1 MSINVPQSLL
11 NVSNGVKLEV
21 NMSKFTDKQ
30 LKNIGKYVK
39 TLNIPNT
46 TSATAKIA
54 KGLVDFLQIPHFV
67 TSSRHIEWH
76 HIPHSHPIFERMIG
90 AISVALLTP
99 EQHWYYSDRLK
110 DTKRAI
116 ENKYAVG
123 NISLWGDNIDDE
135 VKKELAS
142 MATYK
147 HEMTPQAEEML
158 ENLLTRKVK
167 TFEMYYNG

>member
-11 NVSNGVKLEV
+11 NVSKGVKLEID
-21 NMSKFTDKQ
+21 MHKFTDKQ

-39 TLNIPNT
+39 TLKVPNT

-54 KGLVDFLQIPHFV
+54 KGLVDYLKIPHFLINGNY
-67 TSSRHIEWH
+67 IEWH
-76 HIPHSHPIFERMIG
+76 YIPHEHPIFEKMLG
-90 AISVALLTP
+90 VISVALIAP
-99 EQHWYYSDRLK
+99 EQHWYYTDRLRES
-110 DTKRAI
+110 KRAI
-116 ENKYAVG
+116 ENKHAIG
-123 NISLWGDNIDDE
+123 NINLWGDTVDE
-135 VKKELAS
+135 AIKKELKD

-147 HEMTPQAEEML
+147 HQMTPQAEEML

>member
-21 NMSKFTDKQ
+21 NMSKFSDKQ

-39 TLNIPNT
+39 TLKIPNT

-54 KGLVDFLQIPHFV
+54 KGIVSYLKIPHFLINGY
-67 TSSRHIEWH
+67 HLEWH
-76 HIPHSHPIFERMIG
+76 YIPHNHPIFEKMLG
-90 AISVALLTP
+90 TISVALIAP

-116 ENKYAVG
+116 ENKHAIG
-123 NISLWGDNIDDE
+123 NLSLWGDSIDDSI
-135 VKKELAS
+135 KKELKD
-142 MATYK
+142 MATYN
-147 HEMTPQAEEML
+147 HQMTPQAEEML

>member
-21 NMSKFTDKQ
+21 NMSKFSDKQ

-39 TLNIPNT
+39 TLKIPNT

-54 KGLVDFLQIPHFV
+54 KGLVEFLKIPHFV

-76 HIPHSHPIFERMIG
+76 HIPHSHPIFEKMIG

-110 DTKRAI
+110 ETKRAI
-116 ENKYAVG
+116 ENKHTIG

-158 ENLLTRKVK
+158 ENLLSRKVK